1 MFSKR
6 RNQLLS
12 GALRACLSISML
24 LSLAL
29 SAFPQAQVSAA
40 DSLGFSAAP
49 QAEAETPEETTPTP
63 QRTYPSIPADKRLEA
78 LDDEA
83 LPMPSIP
90 QSSFRGMDAQPS
102 LEERLG
108 SPVSAVEDM
117 KPEDIQ
123 LSSLPSGSANL
134 ASPSGSLPA
143 GLDLRSLPPGMITI
157 DLAYDVVMGW
167 VNPGQAVSVTASSIS
182 GYGAAVADAI
192 GFFWTPIWHN
202 TDGHQIG
209 IDCGW
214 PISITPEGDT
224 TTTLSPKC
232 LTGASM
238 DLSSNLISGGIDGV
252 GADVSVT
259 ASLGGINVDSSGT
272 PPSPGAPIGSDLTDS
287 SGAFSINL
295 TGVDLGAE
303 SLVALDFLQDGL
315 NMRHYITPEN
325 VFMVHQMNSI
335 AGYAD
340 IDQGINATV
349 YVGST
354 TEERWSGSTTA
365 SGPYGFYSIYGD
377 APIEPGDTV
386 EVLLDGEITPLTTTV
401 MSLGNFSFDAELDTL
416 LGDAPNGAEIRMSFW
431 QWQGED
437 RVYSEEHTTASS
449 SGIAHDFT
457 ADLKARDDVLVVV
470 TDASGNQ
477 TQILSG
483 APFIS
488 ALQDPLSDTDCVS
501 GRLDSPYAP
510 IFVSLDK
517 GEGETYTRET
527 TWTSDAGNDYN
538 VCFIMRDRDW
548 AWGPI
553 NFDPGDIATLSDG
566 AGFSESVEVLLFDW
580 TANPDTEQVSGTSMP
595 EGDVEILL
603 IQWMYDRYPLYGTA
617 TQQAD
622 VSSGS
627 FTTTFTDFDLRDG
640 NALELRHYDLHGNG
654 NTLYAWGQPAL
665 PYFELQLQHNA
676 VSGMVSIGNDYVE
689 ASLYDYDGT
698 SLLATTH
705 DDGDDDPWRFWF
717 WDFGGHNLEPGYK
730 VVVSTSSW
738 SAEMIVPD
746 LAISGDYD
754 TDTITGKGPQGLLM
768 VEASRDDDYRPVFV
782 PSTGASDAVLDL
794 SAYGYDL
801 RQGDFIAL
809 TYQAPDG
816 NRARLE
822 ARIGDLYKVGH
833 WFNYGERDWMWGE
846 AVPGSSVTIIVNGG
860 EPIFATFENQDPGC
874 PSCWGIE
881 APIELNPGYNI
892 SVTSSLGSSIY
903 YTIPNPLTAT
913 ADSDTDIVSGQI
925 GGRSEDWVN
934 IYTWWDGGEYQ
945 VMTGLDGSFTLLS
958 TPETPIDVPRG
969 GEGHILF
976 NEYPSDVQVAFLQ
989 HYHAPDLMLDIF
1001 PENDTIESQGQYEPG
1016 HEITIEVYNSSET
1029 LKATATVT
1037 SAEVPWWGEGGTGFS
1052 TDMDGATWDPD
1063 KPDIDAGDHI
1073 KAWVDAESYAASL
1086 HTADAR
1092 VGAITGAVDVESN
1105 SVSGTIGA
1113 TWLTTDP
1120 LEEIGVECYGWGAPE
1135 GAPDRFDW
1143 IIPNG
1148 SDTYTCSWDPDT
1160 EWDVDYNQD
1169 IAVVYRE
1176 PEGHRVFGVYNEPSF
1191 DLYLNVN
1198 YDHDWIEGNYPAG
1211 YDVTLW
1217 VTESDGLTEKA
1228 RTTITTSE
1236 IPWWGGGTGFSTNY
1250 GVVVWDPERPDIQP
1264 GDWVYGEVMVDETTT
1279 YYAQVQLGTIS
1290 GTLDHETDSFTG
1302 KVYAPWLP
1310 QDQKVPVQCHPWGA
1324 PEGTPSKDT
1333 TVLPDGE
1340 DTFTCDWTGEWDVEP
1355 GQEIAALYQDP
1366 AGHWV
1371 YSVHRAYTDE
1381 LILSVHYDHDWIES
1395 YYEAGHEI
1403 YLQVLDG
1410 ALTEKAHITL
1420 LTDYLPELGNS
1431 SGIHTNTEGAN
1442 WIPSHPDIQPGD
1454 TIHGEV
1460 DGALEF
1466 TADVKIGTITGDL
1479 DIDTEDISG
1488 TVDADWLPQTEEIRV
1503 ICSIWEND
1511 NPGDIEDWV
1520 LPNGSDP
1527 YSCSWSGEYDV
1538 MPDTD
1543 LMVSY
1548 FESVGH
1554 QVIGDFSY
1562 PAPRL
1567 RIEKWL
1573 EGGEPG
1579 EGGNVTFN
1587 IQYRNEGRA
1596 DAINT
1601 IITDTMQGM
1610 TYLSD
1615 TSGLPRSQNATG
1627 DQVWTIGTLSPGEW
1641 VGFYVTARVD
1651 ALEGF
1656 DIINTAVIS
1665 SDTPDAGSEEDRT
1678 RTWDGTV
1685 IANDTHLNVG
1695 KGTWTW
1701 NPAPG
1706 QDYVYNINVCN
1717 NGPTGSTELT
1727 LTDTLPTQ
1735 NTLVGWWGREAGWE
1749 GGLGATGDL
1758 ILTYPSIPGWSCR
1771 EVYVRVTL
1779 DGDAQEGEELV
1790 NTAEIFASNDD
1801 PDEEDNWT
1809 ELRHNVGD
1817 PYADLSIDMGWH
1829 GGSLVPGG
1837 QYAFG
1842 IYFYNYGNVP
1852 AESPIPITLT
1862 LPDGTDYIDWT
1873 YWDWASYLGEPT
1885 VDGNTVTWLVDGL
1898 DPGYYGTI
1906 EVTLAIDP
1914 GVIPGTS
1921 LEHSANIAEHAM
1933 GETDTDNNAASF
1945 SEIVRDHGPN
1955 LRIRKWGDWHGDS
1968 RNAWYQLQVENIGDE
1983 TVEGVLVTD
1992 NLPTDMELDGGIGNN
2007 FWEESTTL
2015 TYGTYFTVQFDR
2027 LEPSW
2032 SVSIYFNT
2040 RVPDEV
2046 PINYGDLFVNEASVG
2061 PTLGDTN
2068 EDDNSTSFELT
2079 ARSGSA
2085 AHLKIQKSLIG
2096 DGVTTGGNAAFYV
2109 EYVNEGDLPAE
2120 NVTITDT
2127 LAGMT
2132 FIRDSANLP
2141 FTVNTEGT
2149 EVTWTVGTLDPG
2161 GWIGFFV
2168 FAEVTALE
2176 EADISNTVVIRSDT
2190 PDSGSEEE
2198 RISTWSDFVAAN
2210 GTHLNVGKDTWTWEP
2225 AAGQEFIYN
2234 VNVCNYGSTSSSAV
2248 TLTDTLPAWVEYN
2261 GFFGNDPDPG
2271 WQEISYSPATKT
2283 LVLEHTCISANTC
2296 SEVHIIAQVSA
2307 IAEVGTELVNT
2318 AVISGGNEVEGEG
2331 GDNTAS
2337 ITHYVGSPN
2346 PDLSIWQNWHWGS
2359 LTPGGHYRYAIVFR
2373 NEGNMALPAGEDI
2386 YITASIPEGTSF
2398 TGWDHWD
2405 WVDVEGPFEDV
2416 PGQVSWKLNSLNP
2429 GFWGTI
2435 EMALDIDGDTAPGT
2449 PLINTASV
2457 TVQAGET
2464 NTENN
2469 TSVLEEMVYA
2479 NGPNLRIRKFG
2490 GWAGSDENDQYAWYR
2505 LEVENIGDETVEGVD
2520 VRDDFPVEMTFTDA
2534 VRINDGNWTWDDTH
2548 LAEHY
2553 FTVNL
2558 DRLEPG
2564 WRVDINFETK
2574 IAWSNI
2580 QSGHLYTNTAS
2591 VNPTDGDINPDDNE
2605 DSLDL
2610 TAGPDYLID
2619 KYWHN
2624 GEFVPGGEVAY
2635 VLNISNHR
2643 GEHLLGI
2650 DMSGNAVIT
2659 DTLPEGMS
2667 YVPESA
2673 HLYWC
2678 GEQDPWCEFEPT
2690 IDATGKILTW
2700 EHAPINVDQWNQV
2713 VFSVKLDDELS
2724 PTNTLINTA
2733 VITSTSASDV
2743 DPNLD
2748 NNTSSYTPEL
2758 DLQAPE
2764 ITSGGSTTFRV
2775 GSAGSF
2781 LVKASGKPTPTI
2793 ITTTTL
2799 PSWLS
2804 LVDNGDGTATL
2815 SGTPTAGSGGVYE
2828 LSFTASN
2835 GVMPDD
2841 TESFTL
2847 TVQEAPYFTSAD
2859 NTIFKVGE
2867 SKTFTISAFGYPAVY
2882 DITYTGSLPD
2892 GVSLVDNNDGTATL
2906 SGTPAALEGG
2916 IYTLNLT
2923 ATNGVT
2929 PNASQTFTLTVN
2941 EAPKI
2946 TSANNTTF
2954 TVDTSSGFIV
2964 TTTGYPTPT
2973 LSKTGTL
2980 PNGLTFTPNP
2990 DGTATI
2996 SGTPTETGTFPITIY
3011 AVNTI
3016 LPDAQ
3021 QSFTLTVVL
3030 GDFAPTITSLPYTT
3044 FTVGTLGNFDITT
3057 IGNPTP
3063 SISIVSGV
3071 LPTGVSL
3078 TDDNDGTAT
3087 LAGTPAAATGGQYVI
3102 QIGADNGIP
3111 DPAMQEFTLT
3121 INQAP
3126 AITSEDNTTFVV
3138 GKFSTGFYVT
3148 TTGYP
3153 TPSITGVGDLP
3164 DGIVFEDNHDGTA
3177 RFWGTPQTG
3186 SEGVYTIDITASNGV
3201 GTDAT
3206 QEFTLTVVPT
3216 PVAPTITSDP
3226 ATSFTVGSADSFDIT
3241 TTGYPLPSI
3250 AVTSGTLPTGLSFT
3264 DDGDGT
3270 ARIWGTPA
3278 TGMGGVYTLTI
3289 TASNSAGTVNQTF
3302 TLTVNEAPKIT
3313 STNSTTFTVGTEG
3326 NFSVTTTGY
3335 PAVSSITYT
3344 GSLPSGVTLSTA
3356 GLLSGIPADG
3366 SDGDWIITIT
3376 ASNGITPDAT
3386 QLFTLTVAESSGFTI
3401 FLPLILK

>member
-40 DSLGFSAAP
+40 ESLGFSAAP
-49 QAEAETPEETTPTP
+49 QAEAETPGETTPTP
-63 QRTYPSIPADKRLEA
+63 QLNYPSIPTDKRLEA
-78 LDDEA
+78 LEDDAA
-83 LPMPSIP
+83 LPMPPIP
-90 QSSFRGMDAQPS
+90 QSSFRGMESQSSPTQH
-102 LEERLG
+102 LG
-108 SPVSAVEDM
+108 MPASAIEDP
-117 KPEDIQ
+117 KPEDIA
-123 LSSLPSGSANL
+123 LSSLSGGTANL

-167 VNPGQAVSVTASSIS
+167 VKPGQAVSVTTPSTS
-182 GYGAAVADAI
+182 GYGEAVADGK

-202 TDGHQIG
+202 TAGHQLG

-214 PISITPEGDT
+214 PINITPEGEST
-224 TTTLSPKC
+224 IALTPKC
-232 LTGASM
+232 LSASNVNV
-238 DLSSNLISGGIDGV
+238 LSNTISGTIDGV
-252 GADVSVT
+252 TGGFSIT
-259 ASLGGINVDSSGT
+259 ASLGGFEIGKGGT
-272 PPSPGAPIGSDLTDS
+272 PPSPGAPSVTMTTDASGHFSGS
-287 SGAFSINL
+287 F

-303 SLVALDFLQDGL
+303 SLVALDFYPTGI
-315 NMRHYITPEN
+315 NVRYYITPEN
-325 VFMVHQMNSI
+325 VFMVHQMNSV

-340 IDQGINATV
+340 IDQDITAIV
-349 YVGST
+349 YEGSGPDV
-354 TEERWSGSTTA
+354 RWSSSTTA
-365 SGPYGFYSIYGD
+365 GGPHGYYLFQNVPISVGD
-377 APIEPGDTV
+377 QV
-386 EVLLDGEITPLTTTV
+386 EIQPDGGTATKTLVID
-401 MSLGNFSFDAELDTL
+401 LGNLKFDAELETL
-416 LGDAPNGAEIRMSFW
+416 QGDAPDGTDIRVSRW

-437 RVYSEEHTTASS
+437 RVYYEDHITAGP
-449 SGIAHDFT
+449 SGFLIT
-457 ADLKARDDVLVVV
+457 LTGDLKTRDNAWVMAD
-470 TDASGNQ
+470 DDEGNQ
-477 TQILSG
+477 LQMLSG
-483 APFIS
+483 PAYVN
-488 ALQDPLSDTDCVS
+488 ALVDPLSENDCVM
-501 GRLDSPYAP
+501 GRINAP
-510 IFVSLDK
+510 FVPIVVSLDK
-517 GEGETYTRET
+517 GGGDLYVRET
-527 TWTSDAGNDYN
+527 GWVSDAGNEFY
-538 VCFIMRDRDW
+538 VCFIMRDPGW

-553 NFDPGDIATLSDG
+553 NFDPGDTVTLSSDTD
-566 AGFSESVEVLLFDW
+566 AIASVEVIGFDYSW
-580 TANPDTEQVSGTSMP
+580 ETSTETISGDYLPDGE
-595 EGDVEILL
+595 VEVVPY
-603 IQWMYDRYPLYGTA
+603 QWMFDHYPLYGSA
-617 TQQAD
+617 TIQAD

-698 SLLATTH
+698 SLLATTN
-705 DDGDDDPWRFWF
+705 DDGDEDPWRFWF
-717 WDFGGHNLEPGYK
+717 SDFGGHNLEPGYK
-730 VVVSTSSW
+730 VVVHTSSW

-746 LAISGDYD
+746 LAISGDYLS
-754 TDTITGKGPQGLLM
+754 DTITGKGPQGLLM
-768 VEASRDDDYRPVFV
+768 VEASRDDDYRAVFV

-801 RQGDFIAL
+801 HQGDYVSL

-822 ARIGDLYKVGH
+822 ARIGDLYNVGH
-833 WFNYGERDWMWGE
+833 WFNYGVKDWMWGE
-846 AVPGSSVTIIVNGG
+846 AAPGSTVTITVNGG
-860 EPIFATFENQDPGC
+860 DPIPTYFEDPNC
-874 PSCWGIE
+874 DSCWGIHE
-881 APIELNPGYNI
+881 AIELNPGDNI
-892 SVTSSLGSSIY
+892 SVTSSLGSTIN

-1120 LEEIGVECYGWGAPE
+1120 LEEIGVECYGWGAPG
-1135 GAPDRFDW
+1135 GAPDKFDW
-1143 IIPNG
+1143 VIPDG
-1148 SDTYTCSWDPDT
+1148 IDTYTCSWDPDT

-1217 VTESDGLTEKA
+1217 VTTSDKMTEKS

-1236 IPWWGGGTGFSTNY
+1236 IPWWGDGQTGFSTNMD
-1250 GVVVWDPERPDIQP
+1250 GVVWNPERPDIQP
-1264 GDWVYGEVMVDETTT
+1264 GDWVFGEVTVDETT
-1279 YYAQVQLGTIS
+1279 YYAQVQLGTIT
-1290 GTLDHETDSFTG
+1290 GTLDADTDTFTG
-1302 KVYAPWLP
+1302 KVTVPWDP
-1310 QDQKVPVQCHPWGA
+1310 PYDEVAVQCHPWGA
-1324 PEGTPSKDT
+1324 PEGTPSKDA

-1340 DTFTCDWTGEWDVEP
+1340 HTFTCDWSGEWDVQP
-1355 GQEIAALYQDP
+1355 GQEIAVLYQDP
-1366 AGHWV
+1366 AEHWIF
-1371 YSVHRAYTDE
+1371 SVHRAYTDE
-1381 LILSVHYDHDWIES
+1381 LILRVHYDHDWIEGN
-1395 YYEAGHEI
+1395 YEAGHEV
-1403 YLQVLDG
+1403 YLEVRDSLG
-1410 ALTEKAHITL
+1410 TEKAHITL
-1420 LTDYLPELGNS
+1420 TTGEIDGWGS
-1431 SGIHTNTEGAN
+1431 TTGFSTNMNGAT
-1442 WIPSHPDIQPGD
+1442 WIPYRPDIAPGD
-1454 TIHGEV
+1454 TIYGEV
-1460 DGALEF
+1460 DDGVY
-1466 TADVKIGTITGDL
+1466 TAELDIGQVTGTVDL
-1479 DIDTEDISG
+1479 DNDSISG
-1488 TVDADWLPQTEEIRV
+1488 TVNVPWRLPDPIDV
-1503 ICSIWEND
+1503 GCYIWEN
-1511 NPGDIEDWV
+1511 
-1520 LPNGSDP
+1520 NGRNLYQHVSPVDGVYP
-1527 YSCSWSGEYDV
+1527 YSCIWTGDNAYDIVPATDV
-1538 MPDTD
+1538 M
-1543 LMVSY
+1543 VAY
-1548 FESVGH
+1548 FEPEGH
-1554 QVIGDFSY
+1554 EVIGDFSY

-1587 IQYRNEGRA
+1587 IQYRNEGNA
-1596 DAINT
+1596 DAVNT
-1601 IITDTMQGM
+1601 IITDSMQGL

-1615 TSGLPRSQNATG
+1615 TSGLPHSVNATG
-1627 DQVWTIGTLSPGEW
+1627 DQVWSLGTLSAGEW

-1651 ALEGF
+1651 ALEGY
-1656 DIINTAVIS
+1656 DIINTATIS
-1665 SDTPDAGSEEDRT
+1665 SDTYDAGSPEDRT
-1678 RTWDGTV
+1678 RTVQRTV
-1685 IANDTHLNVG
+1685 IANNTHLNVG
-1695 KGTWTW
+1695 KSTWTG

-1706 QDYVYNINVCN
+1706 EDFVYNINVCN

-1735 NTLVGWWGREAGWE
+1735 TTLVRWWGREAGWD

-1771 EVYVRVTL
+1771 EVYVRVSL
-1779 DGDAQEGEELV
+1779 DGDAQEGDELHNSV
-1790 NTAEIFASNDD
+1790 TIQADNDIELD
-1801 PDEEDNWT
+1801 DNQSD
-1809 ELRHNVGD
+1809 LYHNVGT
-1817 PYADLSIDMGWH
+1817 PYTDLSIGTGFH

-1837 QYAFG
+1837 RYDFG
-1842 IYFYNYGNVP
+1842 IYFNNNGNLAVG
-1852 AESPIPITLT
+1852 SPIEVTLT
-1862 LPDGTDYIDWT
+1862 LPPGTSFAGWS
-1873 YWDWASYLGEPT
+1873 YWDWAGYLGEPT
-1885 VDGNTVTWLVDGL
+1885 EDGDTLTWLVDGL

-1906 EVTLAIDP
+1906 QVTLDIDP
-1914 GVIPGTS
+1914 SVTAGTILAHTVHIEEQ
-1921 LEHSANIAEHAM
+1921 LE
-1933 GETDTDNNAASF
+1933 ETDTENNTASF
-1945 SEIVRDHGPN
+1945 EETVRDHGPN

-1968 RNAWYQLQVENIGDE
+1968 RYAWYQLQVENIGDE
-1983 TVEGVLVTD
+1983 EVEGVLVTD
-1992 NLPTDMELDGGIGNN
+1992 TLPINMELDGGISLN
-2007 FWEESTTL
+2007 FWEEWIPVIGEDS
-2015 TYGTYFTVQFDR
+2015 FTVWLTR
-2027 LEPSW
+2027 LEPGW
-2032 SVSIYFNT
+2032 SVGINFNT
-2040 RVPDEV
+2040 YVPDE
-2046 PINYGDLFVNEASVG
+2046 ISFNYGDLFVNEASVG

-2068 EDDNSTSFELT
+2068 EDDNSTSFELI

-2096 DGVTTGGNAAFYV
+2096 DGVTAGGNAAFYV

-2141 FTVNTEGT
+2141 FTVNTEET
-2149 EVTWTVGTLDPG
+2149 VVTWTVGTLDPG
-2161 GWIGFFV
+2161 GWIGFFI
-2168 FAEVTALE
+2168 FAEVTATEGDL
-2176 EADISNTVVIRSDT
+2176 SNTVEIITTSPNT
-2190 PDSGSEEE
+2190 SGDEE
-2198 RISTWSDFVAAN
+2198 RISTWLGSVSAN
-2210 GTHLNVGKDTWTWEP
+2210 DTHLNVGKDTWTWEP

-2234 VNVCNYGSTSSSAV
+2234 VNVCNYGSTSSGAV
-2248 TLTDTLPAWVEYN
+2248 TLTDTLPAWVDYN

-2271 WQEISYSPATKT
+2271 WQEISYSPTTKT
-2283 LVLEHTCISANTC
+2283 LVLAHTCISANTC

-2373 NEGNMALPAGEDI
+2373 NEGNLAIPTIGEGI
-2386 YITASIPEGTSF
+2386 YITANIPEGTSF
-2398 TGWDHWD
+2398 AGWDHWD

-2416 PGQVSWKLNSLNP
+2416 PGQVSWKVNSLNP

-2435 EMALDIDGDTAPGT
+2435 EMALDIDGDTEPGT

-2457 TVQAGET
+2457 TVQDGEG

-2520 VRDDFPVEMTFTDA
+2520 VRDAFPVEMTFTDTL
-2534 VRINDGNWTWDDTH
+2534 RINDGNWTWDDTY
-2548 LAEHY
+2548 LADHY
-2553 FTVNL
+2553 FTASG
-2558 DRLEPG
+2558 RLEPG
-2564 WRVDINFETK
+2564 QRVDIDFDTK
-2574 IAWSNI
+2574 IPWLDFPYG
-2580 QSGHLYTNTAS
+2580 QTFTNTAT
-2591 VNPTDGDINPDDNE
+2591 VTTVPGDTNPDDNS

-2650 DMSGNAVIT
+2650 NMSGNAVIT

-2667 YVPESA
+2667 YVPGSA
-2673 HLYWC
+2673 SIRYC
-2678 GEQDPWCEFEPT
+2678 GEPEEWCELGDPN
-2690 IDATGKILTW
+2690 IDSTGQILTW
-2700 EHAPINVDQWNQV
+2700 ELYPIHVDEWNQV

-2733 VITSTSASDV
+2733 VITSTSPSDV

-2781 LVKASGKPTPTI
+2781 LVEASGKPTPTI

-2804 LVDNGDGTATL
+2804 LVDHGDGTATL
-2815 SGTPTAGSGGVYE
+2815 SGTPTAGSGGVYA

-2835 GVMPDD
+2835 GVTPDD
-2841 TESFTL
+2841 TEAFTL
-2847 TVQEAPYFTSAD
+2847 TVQEAPKFTSAD

-2867 SKTFTISAFGYPAVY
+2867 YKTFTISAFGYPAVY

-2916 IYTLNLT
+2916 IYTLYLT
-2923 ATNGVT
+2923 AINGVT

-2946 TSANNTTF
+2946 TSANNATF

-2990 DGTATI
+2990 DGTATLA
-2996 SGTPTETGTFPITIY
+2996 GTPTETGTFPITIY

-3126 AITSEDNTTFVV
+3126 AITSEDNTTFIV
-3138 GKFSTGFYVT
+3138 GTHYMGFYVA

-3153 TPSITGVGDLP
+3153 TASISGIGTLP
-3164 DGIVFEDNHDGTA
+3164 AGIVFEDNHDGTA
-3177 RFWGTPQTG
+3177 MFWGTPLAG

-3201 GTDAT
+3201 GTAAT
-3206 QEFTLTVVPT
+3206 QEFTLTVVPA

-3241 TTGYPLPSI
+3241 TIGVPLPSI
-3250 AVTSGTLPTGLSFT
+3250 TVTSGTLPTGLSFT

-3278 TGMGGVYTLTI
+3278 TGEGGVYTLTI
-3289 TASNSAGTVNQTF
+3289 TASNGELPNATQEF

-3313 STNSTTFTVGTEG
+3313 SADNTTFTVGTPG
-3326 NFSVTTTGY
+3326 SFSVTTTGY
-3335 PAVSSITYT
+3335 PAVSSISYT

-3356 GLLSGIPADG
+3356 GLLSGTPADG
-3366 SDGDWIITIT
+3366 SDGDWVITIT

>member
-49 QAEAETPEETTPTP
+49 QAEAEAPGETTPTP
-63 QRTYPSIPADKRLEA
+63 QRTYPSIPVDKRLEA
-78 LDDEA
+78 LDDET
-83 LPMPSIP
+83 LPGQPLP

-102 LEERLG
+102 STERMGL
-108 SPVSAVEDM
+108 PVSVVED
-117 KPEDIQ
+117 PTLSDITI
-123 LSSLPSGSANL
+123 SSQN
-134 ASPSGSLPA
+134 SPTGSLPA

-167 VNPGQAVSVTASSIS
+167 VDPGQAVSVTTPSTS
-182 GYGAAVADAI
+182 GYGEAVADGI

-202 TDGHQIG
+202 TAGHQLG

-214 PISITPEGDT
+214 PINITPEGEST
-224 TTTLSPKC
+224 IALTPKC
-232 LTGASM
+232 LSASSV
-238 DLSSNLISGGIDGV
+238 DVLSNTISGTIDGV
-252 GADVSVT
+252 TGGFSIT
-259 ASLGGINVDSSGT
+259 ASLGGFEIGTGGT
-272 PPSPGAPIGSDLTDS
+272 PPSPGAPSVTMTTDASGNFSGS
-287 SGAFSINL
+287 I

-303 SLVALDFLQDGL
+303 SLVAVDFEQDGV
-315 NMRHYITPEN
+315 NIRNYIIPQE
-325 VFMVHQMNSI
+325 VFMVHQMNSV

-340 IDQGINATV
+340 IDQDINVTV
-349 YVGST
+349 FEGSGPDV
-354 TEERWSGSTTA
+354 RWSGTTTA
-365 SGPYGFYSIYGD
+365 GGPHGYYVFENVPISVGD
-377 APIEPGDTV
+377 QV
-386 EVLLDGEITPLTTTV
+386 EIQPDGGTATKTLVIDF
-401 MSLGNFSFDAELDTL
+401 GNFKFDAELETL
-416 LGDAPNGAEIRMSFW
+416 QGDAPDGTDIRVSRW

-437 RVYSEEHTTASS
+437 RLYYEDHTTADPL
-449 SGIAHDFT
+449 GFLIT
-457 ADLKARDDVLVVV
+457 LTGDLKTRDNAWVMAD
-470 TDASGNQ
+470 DDEGNQ
-477 TQILSG
+477 LQMLSG
-483 APFIS
+483 PSYIDI
-488 ALQDPLSDTDCVS
+488 LQDPLSDIDCVS
-501 GRLDSPYAP
+501 GRLNTPNTP
-510 IFVSLDK
+510 IIVSLDK
-517 GEGETYTRET
+517 GGDGTYEYERET
-527 TWTSDAGNDYN
+527 GWVSDVGNSFANACFVMRAPDYS
-538 VCFIMRDRDW
+538 
-548 AWGPI
+548 WGPI
-553 NFDPGDIATLSDG
+553 NFDPGDVATLSSDTDDI
-566 AGFSESVEVLLFDW
+566 ASVEVIGFDYSW
-580 TANPDTEQVSGTSMP
+580 ETHTETISGNHLP
-595 EGDVEILL
+595 EGEVEVVPY
-603 IQWMYDRYPLYGTA
+603 QWMYDRYPLYGSA
-617 TQQAD
+617 TYQAD
-622 VSSGS
+622 VTSGS
-627 FTTTFTDFDLRDG
+627 FITTFTDFDVRDG
-640 NALELRHYDLHGNG
+640 NALELRHYDLQGNG

-665 PYFELQLQHNA
+665 PYFELQLAHNSI
-676 VSGMVSIGNDYVE
+676 SGMVGTANDDVE

-698 SLLATTH
+698 SLLATTN
-705 DDGDDDPWRFWF
+705 DDGDEDPWRFWF

-794 SAYGYDL
+794 WAYGYDL
-801 RQGDFIAL
+801 RQGDTVAL

-822 ARIGDLYKVGH
+822 ARIGDLYNVGH
-833 WFNYGERDWMWGE
+833 WFNYGVMDWMWGE
-846 AVPGSSVTIIVNGG
+846 AVPGSSVTITVNGG
-860 EPIFATFENQDPGC
+860 DPIPTYFEDPNC
-874 PSCWGIE
+874 DSCWGIHE
-881 APIELNPGYNI
+881 PIEFNPGDDI
-892 SVTSSLGSSIY
+892 SVTSSLGSTIN

-934 IYTWWDGGEYQ
+934 IYTWWDGGEYP
-945 VMTGLDGSFTLLS
+945 VKTSLDGSFILQS
-958 TPETPIDVPRG
+958 TPEMTFEVPRG

-976 NEYPSDVQVAFLQ
+976 EEIPSGDVQVTFMQ
-989 HYHAPDLMLDIF
+989 HVRTPDLMLDIF
-1001 PENDTIESQGQYEPG
+1001 PDYDFIEGQYEPG
-1016 HEITIEVYNSSET
+1016 YEITIEVWDNSGT
-1029 LKATATVT
+1029 LESTATMTTWEVEWSNRT
-1037 SAEVPWWGEGGTGFS
+1037 GFATQADDTFWDNGRPDIQPGYRIHAEVDYSGT
-1052 TDMDGATWDPD
+1052 
-1063 KPDIDAGDHI
+1063 IY
-1073 KAWVDAESYAASL
+1073 E
-1086 HTADAR
+1086 ADAK
-1092 VGAITGAVDVESN
+1092 VGAITGAVDVDNDSI
-1105 SVSGTIGA
+1105 SGEIDA
-1113 TWLTTDP
+1113 AWLLTDP
-1120 LEEIGVECYGWGAPE
+1120 PEEIGVECYGWGAPE

-1198 YDHDWIEGNYPAG
+1198 YDHDWVEGNYPAG
-1211 YDVTLW
+1211 YDVTLI
-1217 VTESDGLTEKA
+1217 VTESDGLTQKA
-1228 RTTITTSE
+1228 RTTITTGE
-1236 IPWWGGGTGFSTNY
+1236 IPWWGDGQTGFSTNMD
-1250 GVVVWDPERPDIQP
+1250 GVAWDPEHPDIQP
-1264 GDWVYGEVMVDETTT
+1264 GDWVFGEVTVDTIKYTV
-1279 YYAQVQLGTIS
+1279 QVQLGTIS
-1290 GTLDHETDSFTG
+1290 GTLDAETDSFTG

-1310 QDQKVPVQCHPWGA
+1310 QAQEVAVQCHPWGA
-1324 PEGTPSKDT
+1324 PEGTSHRET
-1333 TVLPDGE
+1333 TVIPDGVTE
-1340 DTFTCDWTGEWDVEP
+1340 FTCDWSGEWDVQP

-1381 LILSVHYDHDWIES
+1381 LILRVHYDHDWIEGN
-1395 YYEAGHEI
+1395 YEAGHEV
-1403 YLQVLDG
+1403 YLEVRDSLG
-1410 ALTEKAHITL
+1410 TEKAHITL
-1420 LTDYLPELGNS
+1420 TTGEIDGWGS
-1431 SGIHTNTEGAN
+1431 TTGFSTNMNGAT
-1442 WIPSHPDIQPGD
+1442 WIPYRPDIAPGD
-1454 TIHGEV
+1454 TIYGEV
-1460 DGALEF
+1460 VGSLY
-1466 TADVKIGTITGDL
+1466 TAELVIGHVTGTVDL
-1479 DIDTEDISG
+1479 DNDSISG
-1488 TVDADWLPQTEEIRV
+1488 TVDADLLPQTEEVNVR
-1503 ICSIWEND
+1503 CQIWEND
-1511 NPGDIEDWV
+1511 SPGNKEDWV

-1527 YSCSWSGEYDV
+1527 YSCSWAGEYDV
-1538 MPDTD
+1538 LPDTD

-1548 FESVGH
+1548 LETAGH
-1554 QVIGDFSY
+1554 EIIGDFSY

-1601 IITDTMQGM
+1601 IITDTLQGM

-1615 TSGLPRSQNATG
+1615 TSGLPRSVNASG

-1651 ALEGF
+1651 ALEGY
-1656 DIINTAVIS
+1656 DIINTATIS
-1665 SDTPDAGSEEDRT
+1665 SDTYDAGSPEDRT
-1678 RTWDGTV
+1678 RTVQRTV
-1685 IANDTHLNVG
+1685 IANNTHLNVG
-1695 KGTWTW
+1695 KSTWTG

-1706 QDYVYNINVCN
+1706 EDFVYNINVCN

-1735 NTLVGWWGREAGWE
+1735 TTLVRWWGREAGWD

-1771 EVYVRVTL
+1771 EVYVRVSL
-1779 DGDAQEGEELV
+1779 DGDAQEGDELHNSV
-1790 NTAEIFASNDD
+1790 TIQADNDIELD
-1801 PDEEDNWT
+1801 DNQSD
-1809 ELRHNVGD
+1809 LYHNVGT
-1817 PYADLSIDMGWH
+1817 PYTDLSIGTGFH

-1837 QYAFG
+1837 RYDFG
-1842 IYFYNYGNVP
+1842 IYFNNNGNLAVG
-1852 AESPIPITLT
+1852 SPIEVTLT
-1862 LPDGTDYIDWT
+1862 LPPGTSFAGWS
-1873 YWDWASYLGEPT
+1873 YWDWAGYLGEPMEVGDT
-1885 VDGNTVTWLVDGL
+1885 LTWLVDGL

-1906 EVTLAIDP
+1906 QVTLDIDP
-1914 GVIPGTS
+1914 SVTAGTILAHTVHIKEQ
-1921 LEHSANIAEHAM
+1921 LE
-1933 GETDTDNNAASF
+1933 ETDTENNTASF
-1945 SEIVRDHGPN
+1945 EETVRDHGPN
-1955 LRIRKWGDWHGDS
+1955 LRVRKWGDWHGDS
-1968 RNAWYQLQVENIGDE
+1968 RDAWYQLQVENIGDQ
-1983 TVEGVLVTD
+1983 TVNGVLVTD
-1992 NLPTDMELDGGIGNN
+1992 NLPDNMDLSGGIGVG
-2007 FWEESTTL
+2007 FWEEWIPIIEEEF
-2015 TYGTYFTVQFDR
+2015 FTVWLNR
-2027 LEPSW
+2027 LEPGW
-2032 SVSIYFNT
+2032 SVNINFNT
-2040 RVPDEV
+2040 HVPDEV
-2046 PINYGDLFVNEASVG
+2046 QFNYGDVFVNTASVS
-2061 PTLGDTN
+2061 PNDNDTYP
-2068 EDDNSTSFELT
+2068 DDNSTSFELT

-2096 DGVTTGGNAAFYV
+2096 DGVTENGNAAFWV
-2109 EYVNEGDLPAE
+2109 QYVNEGDLTAE

-2127 LAGMT
+2127 FNGMT

-2149 EVTWTVGTLDPG
+2149 VVTWTVGTLDPG
-2161 GWIGFFV
+2161 GWIGFFI
-2168 FAEVTALE
+2168 FAEVTATEGDL
-2176 EADISNTVVIRSDT
+2176 SNTVEIITTSPNT
-2190 PDSGSEEE
+2190 SGDEE
-2198 RISTWSDFVAAN
+2198 RISTWLGSVSAN
-2210 GTHLNVGKDTWTWEP
+2210 DTRLNVGKDTWTWNP
-2225 AAGQEFIYN
+2225 APGQEFVYN
-2234 VNVCNYGSTSSSAV
+2234 VNVCNYGSTSSGAV

-2261 GFFGNDPDPG
+2261 DFFGNDPDPG
-2271 WQEISYSPATKT
+2271 WQEISYSTATKT
-2283 LVLEHTCISANTC
+2283 LVLAHTCISANTC
-2296 SEVHIIAQVSA
+2296 SEVHIIAQVA
-2307 IAEVGTELVNT
+2307 ATAEVGTELVNT

-2337 ITHYVGSPN
+2337 ITHYVGEEN
-2346 PDLSIWQNWHWGS
+2346 IDLSVWQNWHWGS

-2373 NEGNMALPAGEDI
+2373 NEGNLAIPTIGEGI

-2398 TGWDHWD
+2398 AGWDHWD

-2435 EMALDIDGDTAPGT
+2435 EMALDIDVDTAPGT
-2449 PLINTASV
+2449 PLINQVAITE
-2457 TVQAGET
+2457 QAEET

-2469 TSVLEEMVYA
+2469 SSVLEEMVYEP
-2479 NGPNLRIRKFG
+2479 GPNLRIRKYG

-2520 VRDDFPVEMTFTDA
+2520 VRDDFPVEMTFINT

-2548 LAEHY
+2548 LGEHF
-2553 FTVNL
+2553 FTASGS
-2558 DRLEPG
+2558 LEPG
-2564 WRVDINFETK
+2564 QRVDIDFDTK
-2574 IAWSNI
+2574 IPWI
-2580 QSGHLYTNTAS
+2580 DFPYGQTFTNTAS
-2591 VNPTDGDINPDDNE
+2591 VTTVPGETNPDDNE

-2624 GEFVPGGEVAY
+2624 GKFVPGGEVAY

-2990 DGTATI
+2990 DGTATL

-3011 AVNTI
+3011 AINSV
-3016 LPDAQ
+3016 LPDAE
-3021 QSFTLTVVL
+3021 QSFTLTVIPAQA
-3030 GDFAPTITSLPYTT
+3030 APLITSDDHIT
-3044 FTVGTLGNFDITT
+3044 FTVGSEGTFTVTT
-3057 IGNPTP
+3057 SGNPTP
-3063 SISIVSGV
+3063 TLSKTGTLPAGV
-3071 LPTGVSL
+3071 TF
-3078 TDDNDGTAT
+3078 TDNGDGTAS
-3087 LAGTPAAATGGQYVI
+3087 LSGTPDPATGGVYPITITATNV
-3102 QIGADNGIP
+3102 NGT
-3111 DPAMQEFTLT
+3111 DTQTFSLT
-3121 INQAP
+3121 VNQPP
-3126 AITSEDNTTFVV
+3126 AITSLASATFIV
-3138 GKFSTGFYVT
+3138 GSPGSFTIT

-3153 TPSITGVGDLP
+3153 TPTISATTSLP
-3164 DGIVFEDNHDGTA
+3164 AWLSLVDQGDGTA
-3177 RFWGTPQTG
+3177 ILSGTPPDG
-3186 SEGVYTIDITASNGV
+3186 SDGDHIIGFSASNGV
-3201 GTDAT
+3201 GVAAT
-3206 QEFTLTVVPT
+3206 
-3216 PVAPTITSDP
+3216 
-3226 ATSFTVGSADSFDIT
+3226 
-3241 TTGYPLPSI
+3241 
-3250 AVTSGTLPTGLSFT
+3250 
-3264 DDGDGT
+3264 
-3270 ARIWGTPA
+3270 
-3278 TGMGGVYTLTI
+3278 
-3289 TASNSAGTVNQTF
+3289 QTF
-3302 TLTVNEAPKIT
+3302 TLTVEEK
-3313 STNSTTFTVGTEG
+3313 
-3326 NFSVTTTGY
+3326 
-3335 PAVSSITYT
+3335 
-3344 GSLPSGVTLSTA
+3344 
-3356 GLLSGIPADG
+3356 
-3366 SDGDWIITIT
+3366 
-3376 ASNGITPDAT
+3376 
-3386 QLFTLTVAESSGFTI
+3386 SGFTI

>member
-6 RNQLLS
+6 RNQFLS

-29 SAFPQAQVSAA
+29 SAFPQAQVSAE

-49 QAEAETPEETTPTP
+49 QAESEAPGETTPTP
-63 QRTYPSIPADKRLEA
+63 QLNYPSIPADKRLEV
-78 LDDEA
+78 LEPVDET
-83 LPMPSIP
+83 LPGQPLP

-102 LEERLG
+102 STERMGL
-108 SPVSAVEDM
+108 PVSVVED
-117 KPEDIQ
+117 PTLSDITI
-123 LSSLPSGSANL
+123 SSQN
-134 ASPSGSLPA
+134 SPTGSLPA

-167 VNPGQAVSVTASSIS
+167 VDPGQAVSVTTPSTS
-182 GYGAAVADAI
+182 GYGEAVADGI

-483 APFIS
+483 APFVS
-488 ALQDPLSDTDCVS
+488 ALQDPLSNQDCVS

-617 TQQAD
+617 TQQAA
-622 VSSGS
+622 VSSGA
-627 FTTTFTDFDLRDG
+627 FAATFTEFDLRDG
-640 NALELRHYDLHGNG
+640 KSIELDHYNTEGNG
-654 NTLYAWGQPAL
+654 NTLYAWGQPSL
-665 PYFELQLQHNA
+665 PYFELNLFHNA
-676 VSGMVSIGNDYVE
+676 VSGWVNEGDTVT
-689 ASLYDYDGT
+689 ASLYADEFATEPLVTT
-698 SLLATTH
+698 ST
-705 DDGDDDPWRFWF
+705 DGDDGPNWF
-717 WDFGGHNLEPGYK
+717 WLGNLGGYNLEPGYK
-730 VVVSTSSW
+730 VVVTSGGW

-768 VEASRDDDYRPVFV
+768 VEASRDDDYRAIFV
-782 PSTGASDAVLDL
+782 PSTGTSNALLDL

-801 RQGDFIAL
+801 RQGDTVAL

-822 ARIGDLYKVGH
+822 ARIGDLYNVGH
-833 WFNYGERDWMWGE
+833 WFNYGVKDWMWGE
-846 AVPGSSVTIIVNGG
+846 AVPGSTVTITINDV
-860 EPIFATFENQDPGC
+860 ETIPTYFEDPNC
-874 PSCWGIE
+874 DSCWGIHE
-881 APIELNPGYNI
+881 PIELNSTDMITVQVEG
-892 SVTSSLGSSIY
+892 GSSIFY
-903 YTIPNPLTAT
+903 PIPHPLTAT
-913 ADSDTDIVSGQI
+913 ADSDTETISGQI
-925 GGRSEDWVN
+925 GSRANDWVQIN
-934 IYTWWDGGEYQ
+934 TWWDGASYE
-945 VMTGLDGSFTLLS
+945 VMTDEYGNYTYSDTGF
-958 TPETPIDVPRG
+958 DVPRG
-969 GEGHILF
+969 GEGHIYF
-976 NEYPSDVQVAFLQ
+976 NEVHGEALVEFLQ

-1016 HEITIEVYNSSET
+1016 HEITIEVYDSSET

-1037 SAEVPWWGEGGTGFS
+1037 SAEVPWWGDGGTGFS
-1052 TDMDGATWDPD
+1052 TDGATWNPD

-1073 KAWVDAESYAASL
+1073 KAWVDAESYETSL

-1143 IIPNG
+1143 IIPDG
-1148 SDTYTCSWDPDT
+1148 IDTYTCSWDPDT

-1217 VTESDGLTEKA
+1217 VTTSDKMTEKS

-1236 IPWWGGGTGFSTNY
+1236 IPWWGDGQTGFSTNMD
-1250 GVVVWDPERPDIQP
+1250 GVVWNPERPDIQP
-1264 GDWVYGEVMVDETTT
+1264 GDWVFGEVTVDETT
-1279 YYAQVQLGTIS
+1279 YYAQVQLGTIT
-1290 GTLDHETDSFTG
+1290 GTLDADTDSFTG
-1302 KVYAPWLP
+1302 KVTVPWDP
-1310 QDQKVPVQCHPWGA
+1310 PYDEVAVQCHPWGA
-1324 PEGTPSKDT
+1324 PEGTPSKDA

-1340 DTFTCDWTGEWDVEP
+1340 HTFTCDWSGEWDVQP
-1355 GQEIAALYQDP
+1355 GQEIAVLYQDP

-1371 YSVHRAYTDE
+1371 FSVHRAYTDE

-1410 ALTEKAHITL
+1410 TLTEKAHITL
-1420 LTDYLPELGNS
+1420 LTDYWPELGNS

-1460 DGALEF
+1460 DGALKF

-1511 NPGDIEDWV
+1511 NPGDIEDSV

-1587 IQYRNEGRA
+1587 IQYRNEGKGPA
-1596 DAINT
+1596 YNT

-1615 TSGLPRSQNATG
+1615 TSGLPRSENASG
-1627 DQVWTIGTLSPGEW
+1627 DQVWTIGTLSAGEW

-1651 ALEGF
+1651 AAAGI
-1656 DIINTAVIS
+1656 DISNTATIS
-1665 SDTPDAGSEEDRT
+1665 SDTPDAGSPEDRT
-1678 RTWDGTV
+1678 RTWTGTV
-1685 IANDTHLNVG
+1685 IANNTHLNVG

-1717 NGPTGSTELT
+1717 NGSTGSTELT

-1735 NTLVGWWGREAGWE
+1735 TSLVRWWGREAGWD

-1771 EVYVRVTL
+1771 EVYVRVSL
-1779 DGDAQEGEELV
+1779 DGDAQEGDELHNSV
-1790 NTAEIFASNDD
+1790 TIQADNDIELD
-1801 PDEEDNWT
+1801 DNQSD
-1809 ELRHNVGD
+1809 LYHNVGT
-1817 PYADLSIDMGWH
+1817 PYTDLSIGTGFH

-1837 QYAFG
+1837 RYDFG
-1842 IYFYNYGNVP
+1842 IYFNNNGNLAVG
-1852 AESPIPITLT
+1852 SPIEVTLT

-1906 EVTLAIDP
+1906 QVTLDIDP
-1914 GVIPGTS
+1914 SVTAGTILAHTVHIEEQ
-1921 LEHSANIAEHAM
+1921 LE
-1933 GETDTDNNAASF
+1933 ETDTENNTASF
-1945 SEIVRDHGPN
+1945 EETVRDHGPN
-1955 LRIRKWGDWHGDS
+1955 LRVRKWGDWHGDS
-1968 RNAWYQLQVENIGDE
+1968 RYAWYQLQVENIGDE
-1983 TVEGVLVTD
+1983 EVEGVLVTD
-1992 NLPTDMELDGGIGNN
+1992 TLPINMELDGGISLN
-2007 FWEESTTL
+2007 FWEEWIPVIGEDS
-2015 TYGTYFTVQFDR
+2015 FTVWLTR
-2027 LEPSW
+2027 LEPGW
-2032 SVSIYFNT
+2032 SVGINFNT
-2040 RVPDEV
+2040 YVPDE
-2046 PINYGDLFVNEASVG
+2046 ISFNYGDLFVNEASVG

-2068 EDDNSTSFELT
+2068 EDDNSTSFELI

-2096 DGVTTGGNAAFYV
+2096 DGVTAGGNAAFYV

-2141 FTVNTEGT
+2141 FTVNTEET
-2149 EVTWTVGTLDPG
+2149 VVTWTVGTLDPG

-2168 FAEVTALE
+2168 FAEVTATEGDL
-2176 EADISNTVVIRSDT
+2176 SNTVEIST
-2190 PDSGSEEE
+2190 TSPNTSGDEE
-2198 RISTWSDFVAAN
+2198 RISTWLGSVSAN
-2210 GTHLNVGKDTWTWEP
+2210 DTHLNVGKDTWTWEP

-2234 VNVCNYGSTSSSAV
+2234 VNVCNYGSTSSGAV
-2248 TLTDTLPAWVEYN
+2248 TLTDTLPAWVDYN

-2271 WQEISYSPATKT
+2271 WQEISYTPTTKT
-2283 LVLEHTCISANTC
+2283 LVLAHTCISANTC

-2337 ITHYVGSPN
+2337 ITHNVGEEN
-2346 PDLSIWQNWHWGS
+2346 IDLSVWQNWHWGS

-2373 NEGNMALPAGEDI
+2373 NEGNLAIPTIGEGI

-2398 TGWDHWD
+2398 AGWDHWD
-2405 WVDVEGPFEDV
+2405 WVDVEDPVFGENTV
-2416 PGQVSWKLNSLNP
+2416 TWKLNWLDP

-2435 EMALDIDGDTAPGT
+2435 EMALDIDVDTAPGT
-2449 PLINTASV
+2449 PLINQVAITE
-2457 TVQAGET
+2457 QAEET

-2469 TSVLEEMVYA
+2469 SSVLEEMVYEP
-2479 NGPNLRIRKFG
+2479 GPNLRIRKYG
-2490 GWAGSDENDQYAWYR
+2490 GWGGSDENDQYAWYH
-2505 LEVENIGDETVEGVD
+2505 LEVENIGDETVENVEA
-2520 VRDDFPVEMTFTDA
+2520 RDDFPVEMTFINT

-2548 LAEHY
+2548 LGEHF
-2553 FTVNL
+2553 FTASGS
-2558 DRLEPG
+2558 LEPG
-2564 WRVDINFETK
+2564 QRVDIDFDTR
-2574 IAWSNI
+2574 IPWI
-2580 QSGHLYTNTAS
+2580 DFPYGQTFTNTAS
-2591 VNPTDGDINPDDNE
+2591 VTTVPGETNPDDNS

-2650 DMSGNAVIT
+2650 NMSGNAVIT

-2713 VFSVKLDDELS
+2713 VFSVKLADELS
-2724 PTNTLINTA
+2724 PTNPLINTA
-2733 VITSTSASDV
+2733 VISSTSASDI

-2781 LVKASGKPTPTI
+2781 LVEASGKPTPTI

-2804 LVDNGDGTATL
+2804 LVDHGDGTATL
-2815 SGTPTAGSGGVYE
+2815 SGTPTAGSGGVYA

-2841 TESFTL
+2841 TEAFTL

-2859 NTIFKVGE
+2859 NTTFKVGE
-2867 SKTFTISAFGYPAVY
+2867 FKTFTITAFGYPTVY
-2882 DITYTGSLPD
+2882 DITYTGGLPD
-2892 GVSLVDNNDGTATL
+2892 GVSLVDNNNGTATL

-2916 IYTLNLT
+2916 IYTLYLT
-2923 ATNGVT
+2923 AINGVT

-2954 TVDTSSGFIV
+2954 TVDASSGFIV

-2990 DGTATI
+2990 DGTATLA
-2996 SGTPTETGTFPITIY
+2996 GTPTETGTFPITIY

-3044 FTVGTLGNFDITT
+3044 FTVGTLGNFTVTT
-3057 IGNPTP
+3057 SGNPTP
-3063 SISIVSGV
+3063 SISIVNGT
-3071 LPTGVSL
+3071 LPATITL
-3078 TDDNDGTAT
+3078 TDNGNGTAT

-3111 DPAMQEFTLT
+3111 DPAMQQFTLT

-3138 GKFSTGFYVT
+3138 NTYYMGFYVV

-3153 TPSITGVGDLP
+3153 TASITGIGALP
-3164 DGIVFEDNHDGTA
+3164 DGIEFVDNHDGTA
-3177 RFWGTPQTG
+3177 RFYGTPLAG
-3186 SEGVYTIDITASNGV
+3186 SEGDYTIDITASNGV
-3201 GTDAT
+3201 GTAAT
-3206 QEFTLTVVPT
+3206 QKFTLTVVPT

-3226 ATSFTVGSADSFDIT
+3226 ATIFTVGSAGS
-3241 TTGYPLPSI
+3241 
-3250 AVTSGTLPTGLSFT
+3250 
-3264 DDGDGT
+3264 
-3270 ARIWGTPA
+3270 
-3278 TGMGGVYTLTI
+3278 
-3289 TASNSAGTVNQTF
+3289 
-3302 TLTVNEAPKIT
+3302 
-3313 STNSTTFTVGTEG
+3313 
-3326 NFSVTTTGY
+3326 FSVTTTGY

-3344 GSLPSGVTLSTA
+3344 GSLPIGVTLSMA
-3356 GLLSGIPADG
+3356 GLLSGTPAAGTGGNYTINITASNGVLPNATQEFTLTVNEAPSITSADNTTFTAGEFNSFTITTTGHPIPTISTGDALPSWLTLVDQGNGTAILSGTPPADTEG
-3366 SDGDWIITIT
+3366 IDYFTIT
-3376 ASNGITPDAT
+3376 ASNGVGTDA
-3386 QLFTLTVAESSGFTI
+3386 QQSFTLTWQEPSGFTI